1 MLNSLQKNDDI
12 GKQGLNETANN
23 VNNFQEAMPIINC
36 CQDITNTQNKKSI
49 EYIGKQGK
57 QGQLLKIFKY
67 FDNVG
72 QSRSTIYF
80 KTSLYKIMKKY
91 SLVKKY
97 TLQ

>member
-23 VNNFQEAMPIINC
+23 VNNFQEAIPIINC
-36 CQDITNTQNKKSI
+36 RQDIINTQNKKSI
-49 EYIGKQGK
+49 EYIGK

-72 QSRSTIYF
+72 QSRSIIYF

-91 SLVKKY
+91 SLVKNS